1 MKRIILFIFVLTAF
15 AASAQKRY
23 VDGAALPVHGKGD
36 WATETRYE
44 RLPANLHGLIRDQLW
59 NLGTNS
65 SGLYLRFRS
74 NSSSIGARWTLR
86 DNVSMNHMT
95 DTGIKGLDL
104 YSYQDGAWRFVNSAR
119 PNGKSS
125 SANMIENM
133 EPQMREYMLYLPL
146 YDGVDSLSIAVDS
159 TAVLQSSAIDI
170 PATDRPM
177 VFYGT
182 SIMQG
187 ACASRP
193 GMSPTAILS
202 RRMNREAV
210 NLGFSG
216 NGQLDLEVARAMA
229 SIKNP
234 HCYVLDFVP
243 NCTVELIND
252 NMLSFVTILRGKYP
266 TVPIVI
272 VENAL
277 FPTMLFDKSI
287 QMNITAKNNALRLRY
302 EELKRGGDKNLYY
315 VTADKLLGTDGEA
328 TIDGVHSTDVGFM
341 RYCNRLLPVLLSISD
356 R

>member
-1 MKRIILFIFVLTAF
+1 MRQLLLLIFTLTTF
-15 AASAQKRY
+15 AASAQQRY
-23 VDGAALPVHGKGD
+23 VDGAILPLYGKGD
-36 WATETRYE
+36 WATESRYD
-44 RLPANLHGLIRDQLW
+44 RLPAYLHGSVRDQLW

-74 NSSSIGARWTLR
+74 NSTSVGARWTVR

-104 YSYQDGAWRFVNSAR
+104 YAYQDGEWRFVNSAR
-119 PNGKSS
+119 PSGKSS
-125 SANMIENM
+125 SATIIENM

-159 TAVLQSSAIDI
+159 VAIIEGSAIDL
-170 PATDRPM
+170 PATDCPM

-202 RRMNREAV
+202 RRMNREAI

-216 NGQLDLEVARAMA
+216 NGKLDLEVAGAMA

-234 HCYVLDFVP
+234 HCFVLDFVP
-243 NCTVELIND
+243 NCTVGLID
-252 NMLSFVTILRGKYP
+252 SNMLSFVAILRGEHP
-266 TVPIVI
+266 NVPIVI

-287 QMNITAKNNALRLRY
+287 QKNIMDKNRALRLRY
-302 EELKRGGDKNLYY
+302 EELKRGGDQNLHY
-315 VTADKLLGTDGEA
+315 VTADKLLGTDSEA

-341 RYCNRLLPVLLSISD
+341 RYCDRLSPVLSSVRD
-356 R
+356 H